1 MRNNAAAGVSFT
13 FRLVR
18 DLTASLWLFPWSQA
32 GKFRGLQGILEARCC
47 LGSANSPNENYLDY
61 LLNGHPWTHLLLR
74 RFLSFPPV
82 CRHGG
87 QHDAVT
93 LAGIKNFTAKQSLL
107 LIGYGDMPGAYNS
120 CTFNRLELLAR
131 RFVSEPAPRVKH
143 FVKQLIGR

>member
-18 DLTASLWLFPWSQA
+18 GLTASSWLFPWSQD
-32 GKFRGLQGILEARCC
+32 GKFREQQGILAARCC
-47 LGSANSPNENYLDY
+47 LRSADSPNKNYLDY
-61 LLNGHPWTHLLLR
+61 LLNGYPWTHLLLC

-93 LAGIKNFTAKQSLL
+93 LVGIKNFTVKQSLL

-120 CTFNRLELLAR
+120 CTFNCLELLAR
-131 RFVSEPAPRVKH
+131 WFVSGPASWVKH
-143 FVKQLIGR
+143 L

>member
-18 DLTASLWLFPWSQA
+18 GLTASRWLFPWSQA
-32 GKFRGLQGILEARCC
+32 GKFREQQGILAARCC
-47 LGSANSPNENYLDY
+47 LRLADSPNKNYLDY
-61 LLNGHPWTHLLLR
+61 LLNGYPWTHFLLC

-93 LAGIKNFTAKQSLL
+93 LVGIKNFTVKQSLL
-107 LIGYGDMPGAYNS
+107 LIGYGDMPGGYNS

-131 RFVSEPAPRVKH
+131 RFVSGPASWVKH
-143 FVKQLIGR
+143 L